1 MSLRPALLLVAVAL
15 LATGCRAARE
25 RRLERRLDRVS
36 DGSDATT
43 TVRDSARYLTP
54 FGTPT
59 RPFSPA
65 VRVGNLIYLSGQIG
79 TADPSANASTLVP
92 GGIEAET
99 RATLENIRT
108 TLLAVGSSM
117 DKVIKCTVM
126 MADMKEWD
134 RMNAVYRTYFAP
146 GRLPAR
152 SALGANGLAL
162 GARVEIECIA
172 TA

>member
-1 MSLRPALLLVAVAL
+1 MTRPLALSLLLIATLSAGACGVRAHRTDRIATAVTA
-15 LATGCRAARE
+15 
-25 RRLERRLDRVS
+25 VV
-36 DGSDATT
+36 DAGDT
-43 TVRDSARYLTP
+43 ARYLTP
-54 FGTPT
+54 FGAPT

-65 VRVGNLIYLSGQIG
+65 VRVGNLLFLSGQIG
-79 TADPSANASTLVP
+79 TDGASANANAVVT

-99 RATLENIRT
+99 KQTLENIRT
-108 TLLAVGSSM
+108 LLTAVGSSM
-117 DKVIKCTVM
+117 DKVVKCTVM

-134 RMNAVYRTYFAP
+134 RMNGVYRTFFKP

-162 GARVEIECIA
+162 NARVEIECIA